1 MIAVENNTIELIA
14 GGLTGLHLD
23 WAVAKALK
31 HTVAV
36 GQATGGKSLAV
47 LIDSG
52 GVWKL
57 FNPTGDDVLAAE
69 IAKEMNVEI
78 STFKSCEPKQ
88 QVKASVKSVFGTF
101 SCLGDT
107 PSEAGLRAVVIAQL
121 PEKFGNNVAVPTL
134 FFHKKEYLHI
144 EALPAE
150 GQATR
155 SQIAA

>member
-1 MIAVENNTIELIA
+1 MIAVENDTIELIA
-14 GGLTGLHLD
+14 GGLAGLHLD

-47 LIDSG
+47 LIDIA

-69 IAKEMNVEI
+69 IAKKMNVEI
-78 STFKSCEPKQ
+78 RPCKSSEPNQ
-88 QVKASVKSVFGTF
+88 HFEASVKSDLGTD

-107 PSEAGLRAVVIAQL
+107 PLEAGLRAVVIAQL
-121 PEKFGNNVAVPTL
+121 PGNFGNTVNVPTL

-144 EALPAE
+144 KALPAE

>member
-1 MIAVENNTIELIA
+1 MIVVENDTIELIA
-14 GGLTGLHLD
+14 GGLAGLHLD

-36 GQATGGKSLAV
+36 GQAPGGKSLAV
-47 LIDSG
+47 LIDSA

-57 FNPTGDDVLAAE
+57 FNPTGDDVFVTE
-69 IAKEMNVEI
+69 IAKKMNVEI
-78 STFKSCEPKQ
+78 RTFKSCDPKQ
-88 QVKASVKSVFGTF
+88 QFKASVKSDLGTV

-121 PEKFGNNVAVPTL
+121 PGNFGNTVNVPTL

-144 EALPAE
+144 KALPTE